1 MFTDNTS
8 DIQLSVLFN
17 IFSCG
22 HIDVCTFWH
31 RFMVKYTLSMKDINV
46 WWPLWQRLL
55 YCRFGIWAI
64 LWFLD
69 PWVWQLPTDRH
80 PWTIFLTYQIILI
93 FKLISN
99 ILKIIYKYNLKWF
112 EKAGAIICELV
123 LILNWGLLQSKGE
136 EDEPIKGMNSA

>member
-8 DIQLSVLFN
+8 DIQLSILFN

-46 WWPLWQRLL
+46 WWPLRPRLL
-55 YCRFGIWAI
+55 YCRF
-64 LWFLD
+64 LD
-69 PWVWQLPTDRH
+69 PWVWPTDRH

-93 FKLISN
+93 FKPISN
-99 ILKIIYKYNLKWF
+99 TLKTIYKYNLKSF
-112 EKAGAIICELV
+112 EKSGAIICELV
-123 LILNWGLLQSKGE
+123 LILNWRLLQSKGQK
-136 EDEPIKGMNSA
+136 DQPIKGMNSA